1 MSYAL
6 DIPPLMTVEEFLVW
20 DAPDGR
26 TWQLVDGEAQA
37 MAPAS
42 RTHGVIQARLSQML
56 GNHLDATGGRC
67 SVINA
72 PGLVPRIRSA
82 TNFRIPD
89 LGVTCT
95 PYAQEEHAVAGV
107 ILAIEILSPS
117 NQRETWTN
125 IWSYTTIPSL
135 REILIVQSSRIGAVL
150 LRRQDDGAWPG
161 EPMTVDSGDFTL
173 ESIDLTIRLI
183 DLYRGTRLAPP
194 PSSSGP

>member
-42 RTHGVIQARLSQML
+42 RTHGVIQSRLSQRI

-67 SVINA
+67 SIISA
-72 PGLVPRIRSA
+72 PGLIPRIRSA

-95 PYAQEEHAVAGV
+95 PYEQEEHAVAGV

-117 NQRETWTN
+117 NQRETQWEMGTN

-135 REILIVQSSRIGAVL
+135 REILIVQSSRIGALL
-150 LRRQDDGAWPG
+150 LRRQEDHAWPG
-161 EPMTVDSGDFTL
+161 EPISFDTGDIRL
-173 ESIDLTIRLI
+173 ESIDLTIPLH
-183 DLYRGTRLAPP
+183 DLYRGTRLAPS
-194 PSSSGP
+194 PS

>member
-6 DIPPLMTVEEFLVW
+6 TIPPLMTVEEFVVW
-20 DAPDGR
+20 DVPDCR

-42 RTHGVIQARLSQML
+42 RTHGVIQARLSRL
-56 GNHLDATGGRC
+56 IDTHLDGTGGRC
-67 SVINA
+67 TVVRA
-72 PGLVPRIRSA
+72 PGLVPRVRSK

-89 LGVTCT
+89 LAVTCT
-95 PYAQEEHAVAGV
+95 PYEQEEHAVAGA

-135 REILIVQSSRIGAVL
+135 REILIVQSSRIGVLL
-150 LRRQDDGAWPG
+150 LRRQADDAWPD
-161 EPMTVDSGDFTL
+161 EPASFDAGDISL
-173 ESIDLTIRLI
+173 ESIDLTIRLQ

-194 PSSSGP
+194 TSRPPG